1 MPEGETVGGD
11 KAWEKGGG
19 LGKGTSLAEERPMPC
34 GDAQQAP
41 PVHHIVAGHNK
52 SPFASLESSSRR
64 VGGPTCLRPRH
75 PRPRMLRT
83 TPSLVHRYGGT
94 RPPLA
99 AGAATTTQ

>member
-1 MPEGETVGGD
+1 MGYAPMPEGETVGGG

-41 PVHHIVAGHNK
+41 PVAGHNK

-64 VGGPTCLRPRH
+64 VGLRVCG
-75 PRPRMLRT
+75 L
-83 TPSLVHRYGGT
+83 GT
-94 RPPLA
+94 RARACCGPHLH
-99 AGAATTTQ
+99 